1 MKKLSITECRKFLK
15 DKKNMQFEN
24 LYRMINKYV
33 EKYDN
38 YESQYMIQTSSAY
51 RKKVENKPK
60 FRFGD
65 YIVSKK
71 DYNLL
76 LLKRIKLEDITN
88 KIYLPKN

>member
-38 YESQYMIQTSSAY
+38 YESQYMIQTSNSY
-51 RKKVENKPK
+51 QQKVEE
-60 FRFGD
+60 
-65 YIVSKK
+65 KK
-71 DYNLL
+71 LKLL
-76 LLKRIKLEDITN
+76 GRI
-88 KIYLPKN
+88 

>member
-38 YESQYMIQTSSAY
+38 YESQYMIQTSNSY
-51 RKKVENKPK
+51 QQKVEE
-60 FRFGD
+60 
-65 YIVSKK
+65 KK
-71 DYNLL
+71 
-76 LLKRIKLEDITN
+76 LKLYGII
-88 KIYLPKN
+88 

>member
-38 YESQYMIQTSSAY
+38 YESQYMIQTSNDY
-51 RKKVENKPK
+51 QKKAEEKKLK
-60 FRFGD
+60 FYG
-65 YIVSKK
+65 
-71 DYNLL
+71 
-76 LLKRIKLEDITN
+76 RIK
-88 KIYLPKN
+88 